1 MAFIRNGE
9 RLSRA
14 IREKYFAAI
23 LRQNIAYFDML
34 GAGELT
40 SRITGDLNLVRDG
53 LGEKIGFTA
62 TGLSSF
68 ITAYVIAFIRSWE
81 LALILL
87 SSVIALLLMAS
98 IMIPFLTRAGKKSLD
113 SSAGGGTI
121 AQEAFSF
128 IRNIN
133 ALGIQKKM
141 SLRYETYITE
151 AAKWGI
157 RERVLS
163 GLLGAGTILVI
174 YLTYALCFWQ
184 GLRFIRNGEVSLAVV
199 VTVFELLMIG
209 GFALGGIIPFLRAFT
224 TSATAAV
231 KILGTIDRKPFI
243 DTASAAGLK
252 PEMIRGSVEF
262 DSVKLVYPSRPNVV
276 ILEHFNL
283 YIPAGKTTALVG
295 ASGSGKSSA
304 TELIERFYEPVQGH
318 ITFDGYRLDSLNLK
332 WLRQQISLVT
342 QEPILFGTT
351 IFNNIAFGLRG
362 SSFEDRTE
370 DQVKKLVE
378 NAAQICLVD
387 QFVKTFANGYQ
398 TFVGERGI
406 TLSGGQKQRIALAR
420 AIINDPK
427 LLILDEA
434 TSALDTR
441 SEKLVQAAIDAI
453 SKDRTVLVIAHR
465 LSTIYEADKIVV
477 MSKGSILEQG
487 THQELLES
495 QSAYY
500 QLVQAQQFSSF
511 QIDESSLKEPL
522 TEKNNDIGEM
532 DSNYNYDIATNG
544 NDPKHISSEEHS
556 STYDFTTWSLI
567 KWLVALNRRESK
579 LMIFG
584 TVSSIIG
591 GLGMTAGYLFAAKAT
606 QTLADLEV
614 GVNEIDLGVEFW
626 SKMFLMLAF
635 VEFLA
640 FSGFGIAFA
649 ICAERLRQRSKIQT
663 FQSIVRQDI
672 EFFDKAENSVGALI
686 SNLANQTTQLAG
698 ISGITLGTILQSV
711 TTLFTGLIAGIA
723 IGWKLGLV
731 CTATVPVLLFCGYCR
746 FHLLTVY
753 EKRSR
758 RVYDD
763 SASFACEAAAS
774 MRTVASL
781 TREQDMICEYTEA
794 LKNQEKRNIR
804 STLFTSVFYALIEAL
819 ALLCSALALWYGG
832 TLLRDGEVRVRFFF
846 KAVVLTWKNS
856 ILCFKSCFV
865 SRQLSLGRILQV
877 QYSPMQEIWEG
888 LERLQAHLEGLMNS
902 NRSIRLIILNDSQ

>member
-1 MAFIRNGE
+1 MYFAAAAFLLSYVSNVAFIRNGE
-9 RLSRA
+9 RLSRV

-62 TGLSSF
+62 TGISSF
-68 ITAYVIAFIRSWE
+68 ITAYVIGFVRSWE
-81 LALILL
+81 LTLILL
-87 SSVIALLLMAS
+87 SSVVALLLMAS
-98 IMIPFLTRAGKKSLD
+98 IIVPFLTHDGKRSLD
-113 SSAGGGTI
+113 SSAAGGTV

-128 IRNIN
+128 IRNVN
-133 ALGIQKKM
+133 ALGVQEKM
-141 SLRYETYITE
+141 SLRYEAYIDE

-163 GLLGAGTILVI
+163 GILGAGVILVI

-184 GLRFIRNGEVSLAVV
+184 GVRFIRNGEVSLAIV
-199 VTVFELLMIG
+199 VTVFELLMVG
-209 GFALGGIIPFLRAFT
+209 GLALGGIVPFLRAFT

-231 KILGTIDRKPFI
+231 KILGTIDRKSPM
-243 DTASAAGLK
+243 DTGSTAGLK
-252 PEMIRGSVEF
+252 PEEMRGSVEF
-262 DSVKLVYPSRPNVV
+262 NNVKLIYPSRPNVV
-276 ILEHFNL
+276 VLEQFNL
-283 YIPAGKTTALVG
+283 CIPAGKTTALVG
-295 ASGSGKSSA
+295 PSGSGKSSV
-304 TELIERFYEPVQGH
+304 TELIERFYEPVQGQ
-318 ITFDGYRLDSLNLK
+318 ITFDGYRLDSLNLS
-332 WLRQQISLVT
+332 WLRQHISLVS

-351 IFNNIAFGLRG
+351 IFNNIAFGLRK
-362 SSFEDRTE
+362 SSSANRTE
-370 DQVKKLVE
+370 NQVKKLVD

-387 QFVKTFANGYQ
+387 QFVNTFANGYQ

-420 AIINDPK
+420 AIISDPK

-441 SEKLVQAAIDAI
+441 SEKLVQAAIDAV

-477 MSKGSILEQG
+477 MSNGSILEQG
-487 THQELLES
+487 THRELLES
-495 QSAYY
+495 QGAYY
-500 QLVQAQQFSSF
+500 QLVQAQQFSRL
-511 QIDESSLKEPL
+511 QIDEMSLNEPL
-522 TEKNNDIGEM
+522 TEINDNVEKVHSEC
-532 DSNYNYDIATNG
+532 DNG
-544 NDPKHISSEEHS
+544 SQTCVDAFKF
-556 STYDFTTWSLI
+556 STSQEQVSKYDFTTWSLI
-567 KWLVALNRRESK
+567 KWLVALNKKEST
-579 LMIFG
+579 LLIFG

-591 GLGMTAGYLFAAKAT
+591 GLGITAGYLFAAKAT
-606 QTLADLEV
+606 QKLADIEI
-614 GVNEIDLGVEFW
+614 GVNATDPDVEFW

-649 ICAERLRQRSKIQT
+649 VCAERLRQRSKLRT

-686 SNLANQTTQLAG
+686 STLANQTTQLAG
-698 ISGITLGTILQSV
+698 ISGITLGTILQSI

-731 CTATVPVLLFCGYCR
+731 CTATVPFLLFCGYCR
-746 FHLLTVY
+746 FHLLAVY
-753 EKRSR
+753 EKQSR

-781 TREQDMICEYTEA
+781 TREQDMLNEYTDA
-794 LKNQEKRNIR
+794 LKKQEKRNFR

-832 TLLRDGEVRVRFFF
+832 TLLRDGEVRVSDVFLR
-846 KAVVLTWKNS
+846 
-856 ILCFKSCFV
+856 
-865 SRQLSLGRILQV
+865 
-877 QYSPMQEIWEG
+877 
-888 LERLQAHLEGLMNS
+888 
-902 NRSIRLIILNDSQ
+902 